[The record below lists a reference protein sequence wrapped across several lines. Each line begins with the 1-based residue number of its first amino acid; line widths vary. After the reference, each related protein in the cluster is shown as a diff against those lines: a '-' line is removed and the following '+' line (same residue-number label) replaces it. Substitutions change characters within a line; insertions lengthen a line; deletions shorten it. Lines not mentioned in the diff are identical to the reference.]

1 MFSNTLKGI
10 KADFKPMYV
19 KTRSAGT
26 AWLDTSR
33 KYVSQKMHKAANML
47 GVPRSLTLA
56 AVVYNNWLTCR
67 SLLIS
72 CTLFAHSQLD
82 YAGYVL
88 SLPRYCQET
97 GKILWSWQPTVY
109 ELQN

>member
-47 GVPRSLTLA
+47 DVHPARQRELLLYITTGCHSLTSFARYLYP
-56 AVVYNNWLTCR
+56 VHCLPTRRHVWD
-67 SLLIS
+67 LI
-72 CTLFAHSQLD
+72 FGVD
-82 YAGYVL
+82 D
-88 SLPRYCQET
+88 SLPLLLLEQTE
-97 GKILWSWQPTVY
+97 GFPS
-109 ELQN
+109 

>member
-1 MFSNTLKGI
+1 LRSSLRACPNHYIVSFIAMFSNTLKGI

-47 GVPRSLTLA
+47 DVHPAR
-56 AVVYNNWLTCR
+56 
-67 SLLIS
+67 
-72 CTLFAHSQLD
+72 
-82 YAGYVL
+82 
-88 SLPRYCQET
+88 
-97 GKILWSWQPTVY
+97 
-109 ELQN
+109 